1 MNVKTTDNIDDE
13 FRIML
18 ENDETALGGYTWL
31 GMRWVK
37 MKH

>member
-18 ENDETALGGYTWL
+18 ENDETALGGIVTL
-31 GMRWVK
+31 F
-37 MKH
+37 